1 MKNDP
6 PLVELPRANK
16 EMVEQYVRASV
27 PGATESEI
35 ASRVAEVLM
44 TDALGRAIHA
54 GRHPGGLLDM
64 PKCVRTNSA
73 GIVEDVPYGYEDPT
87 QPTDDCSCEMVA
99 GGLVTM
105 MKLQEMQAGPQIVLP
120 PGKTNHH

>member
-1 MKNDP
+1 MLKDP
-6 PLVELPRANK
+6 PLIELPRAQK
-16 EMVEQYVRASV
+16 DMVEQYVRAAV
-27 PGATESEI
+27 PLATKEEV

-73 GIVEDVPYGYEDPT
+73 GIVEDVPYGYENPT
-87 QPTDDCSCEMVA
+87 QPTDDCTCEQVA

-105 MKLQEMQAGPQIVLP
+105 MKLQEAQATQIVLP